1 MGRQIVGPED
11 GITKTEERSPPVH
24 SPDAEY
30 SQELETMTIRNRNMM
45 MITFSS
51 QKEALENGRSLE

>member
-1 MGRQIVGPED
+1 MGPED